1 MKDDR
6 LTIEI
11 LEDGTIK
18 TTSDEVS
25 APNHDNAEQFLRAMA
40 RVAGGETT
48 TDCARGCATTPSSR
62 ARQQGQ
68 TPASG
73 ALSRAQSSR
82 KGNIGGSVNV
92 HSNIQYF
99 TSRKCSRSDT
109 KSRLCKGPSRFL
121 RQHQEDLKWWRR
133 GEAN

>member
-40 RVAGGETT
+40 RLAGGETT
-48 TDCARGCATTPSSR
+48 RT
-62 ARQQGQ
+62 ARQDAPRDHHHGHDSNGKHLTQGQ
-68 TPASG
+68 
-73 ALSRAQSSR
+73 
-82 KGNIGGSVNV
+82 
-92 HSNIQYF
+92 
-99 TSRKCSRSDT
+99 
-109 KSRLCKGPSRFL
+109 
-121 RQHQEDLKWWRR
+121 
-133 GEAN
+133 